1 MRLHMRGVVFASG
14 ALAVALLPLPAG
26 ADPLLAHRATYLLGL
41 DASKPSVK
49 LDSASGRIDYEISG
63 DACSGYNVKLHQ
75 GTEVD
80 TGEGSRVS
88 SDMAST
94 SWEDGEGKSY
104 RFNTVTRSSDQPVS
118 DVDAVVTRKDGGLS
132 VQVKKPVADT
142 VEIKGDILLPTQHVV
157 RVLEA
162 AAKGE
167 PLIEARV
174 FDGSDDGDKI
184 YDTLAVIGRPAK
196 GEETLPEAAR
206 SVLSGVA
213 RYPVTISYF
222 DTEKT
227 AEKPA
232 YVMSMSLY
240 ANGVI
245 GEMKIDYSDFVLKG
259 RLDTFEALKASDG
272 CKK

>member
-1 MRLHMRGVVFASG
+1 M
-14 ALAVALLPLPAG
+14 
-26 ADPLLAHRATYLLGL
+26 
-41 DASKPSVK
+41 
-49 LDSASGRIDYEISG
+49 
-63 DACSGYNVKLHQ
+63 
-75 GTEVD
+75 
-80 TGEGSRVS
+80 
-88 SDMAST
+88 
-94 SWEDGEGKSY
+94 
-104 RFNTVTRSSDQPVS
+104 
-118 DVDAVVTRKDGGLS
+118 VTRKDGGLS

-142 VEIKGDILLPTQHVV
+142 WRSRATFSCPQQHVV

-174 FDGSDDGDKI
+174 FDGSDDA
-184 YDTLAVIGRPAK
+184 TRSMTRWLSIGRPAK

-206 SVLSGVA
+206 TVLSGVA

-245 GEMKIDYSDFVLKG
+245 GEMKIDYSD
-259 RLDTFEALKASDG
+259 S
-272 CKK
+272 C

>member
-1 MRLHMRGVVFASG
+1 MSLHMRGAIFASG
-14 ALAVALLPLPAG
+14 LLAAAAVSLPAG
-26 ADPLLAHRATYLLGL
+26 AEPLLAHRATYLLGL

-49 LDSASGRIDYEISG
+49 LDSASGRIDYEITG
-63 DACSGYNVKLHQ
+63 DACAGYNVKLHQ
-75 GTEVD
+75 GNEVD
-80 TGEGSRVS
+80 TGEGTRVS
-88 SDMAST
+88 SDMVST

-132 VQVKKPVADT
+132 VQVKKPIADT
-142 VEIKGDILLPTQHVV
+142 VEIKGDILMPTQHVN

-167 PLIEARV
+167 TLVEARV

-184 YDTLAVIGRPAK
+184 YDTLAVIGRAAK
-196 GEETLPEAAR
+196 GEEALPDSAKA
-206 SVLSGVA
+206 SLAGMP

-227 AEKPA
+227 SEKPA

-245 GEMKIDYSDFVLKG
+245 GEMKIDYTDFVLKG
-259 RLDTFEALKASDG
+259 RLDTFEALKVSDS
-272 CKK
+272 CKR